1 MREGHTELVV
11 ILDRSGSMSGIANDM
26 KGGFDKLI
34 DEQNAQPGTCA
45 VTLVQFDGGVVDV
58 VYEEKPVNK
67 VPKLV
72 LVPRGSTNLLDAVG
86 ETIDRIGQRLA
97 ETPESQRPE
106 KVVVLIITDG
116 EENASR
122 EYTRGMVRKRIE
134 HQEKEYGWQFMYLGA
149 NVDAFHESAKIGMSA
164 INTVQYKAD
173 SASIGK
179 TFGYMSDSL
188 ISYRAGASATVALDD
203 TQKADIVAP

>member
-188 ISYRAGASATVALDD
+188 RSYRAGASATVALDD